1 MIKSQSDEGLEEVS
15 APVDTSTEIHDQSAQ
30 IEESTD
36 DVNTVRMLD
45 NKEDVR
51 MLYNEEDVRMLDNEE
66 DVRMLDNEE
75 DEESSNDTLEPPPR
89 RPVPKS
95 STLRMLDDA
104 LFELEKKMQDISKK
118 DKPVQGGSSNVL

>member
-1 MIKSQSDEGLEEVS
+1 MIKSQADEGLEEAT
-15 APVDTSTEIHDQSAQ
+15 APVVTSTEIHDQSAQ
-30 IEESTD
+30 IAESTD

-51 MLYNEEDVRMLDNEE
+51 MLNNEEDMRMLDNEE

-75 DEESSNDTLEPPPR
+75 DEESSNDNLEPPPR
-89 RPVPKS
+89 HPVPKS

-104 LFELEKKMQDISKK
+104 VLELQSLLDLSKK
-118 DKPVQGGSSNVL
+118 DKPAEGGSSNVV